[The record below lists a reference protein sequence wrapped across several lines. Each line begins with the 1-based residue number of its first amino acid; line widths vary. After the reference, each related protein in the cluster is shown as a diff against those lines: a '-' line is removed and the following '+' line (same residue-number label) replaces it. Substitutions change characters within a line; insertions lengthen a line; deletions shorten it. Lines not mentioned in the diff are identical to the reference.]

1 MKKTAGTIWAKRII
15 MAAFLLSMF
24 SVAHVTVGANE
35 IRAAETEGFIQ
46 FTGVLERPELNPLPP
61 SGPSPQPGGKLPQT
75 NEKQSI
81 ALPLVGWLLVFLV
94 GFVYSKK
101 HKSRLTN
108 QQPSIVKTKPHGR
121 RIKNR
126 I

>member
-1 MKKTAGTIWAKRII
+1 MKKTAGAIWAKRII
-15 MAAFLLSMF
+15 VAAFLLSMF
-24 SVAHVTVGANE
+24 SIDTLAVGANE

-46 FTGVLERPELNPLPP
+46 FTGVLERPEPNPLPP

-81 ALPLVGWLLVFLV
+81 ALPFAGWLLVFLV

-108 QQPSIVKTKPHGR
+108 QQPSIVKVKPNGR
-121 RIKNR
+121 RIKKR